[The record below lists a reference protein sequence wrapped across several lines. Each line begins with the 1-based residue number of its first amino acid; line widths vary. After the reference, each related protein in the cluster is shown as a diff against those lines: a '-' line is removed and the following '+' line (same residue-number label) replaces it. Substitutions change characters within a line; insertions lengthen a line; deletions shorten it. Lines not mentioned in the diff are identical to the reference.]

1 MSPRTTFNASG
12 SIDRFHYG
20 NYILSGIQL
29 SAGLEKHIIN
39 TALLINNKVMD
50 IRAHLDGSLKPHN
63 AAATLKLDID
73 RMDWQALHLINERM
87 QTSQNITV
95 HLTTAM
101 ANK

>member
-1 MSPRTTFNASG
+1 MPRAALTVSL
-12 SIDRFHYG
+12 RQLY
-20 NYILSGIQL
+20 LSGIQL

-73 RMDWQALHLINERM
+73 RMDWQGVALD
-87 QTSQNITV
+87 
-95 HLTTAM
+95 
-101 ANK
+101 K